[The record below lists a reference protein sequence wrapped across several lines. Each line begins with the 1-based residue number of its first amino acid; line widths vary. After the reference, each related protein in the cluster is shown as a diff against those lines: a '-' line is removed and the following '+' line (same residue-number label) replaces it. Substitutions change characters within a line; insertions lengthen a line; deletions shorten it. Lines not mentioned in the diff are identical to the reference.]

1 VRMNAPGKG
10 AWIFHCHVLSH
21 VMGPDGKSLNI
32 ALANGGMVIPVV
44 YEDSV
49 NIDQILELLQGA
61 IASIQPGAG
70 GTIAPTDPPA
80 HAAHDEPGDSTQ

>member
-1 VRMNAPGKG
+1 MNAPGRG
-10 AWIFHCHVLSH
+10 VWIFHCHVLTH

-49 NIDQILELLQGA
+49 NIDQILTLLQDA
-61 IASIQPGAG
+61 IASIQPEAG
-70 GTIAPTDPPA
+70 GTIAPATAPTP
-80 HAAHDEPGDSTQ
+80 HEGH

>member
-1 VRMNAPGKG
+1 MNAPGKG
-10 AWIFHCHVLSH
+10 VWIFHCHVLSH

-49 NIDQILELLQGA
+49 NIDQILELLTGA
-61 IASIQPGAG
+61 IASIQTDAG
-70 GTIAPTDPPA
+70 GTIAPATSS
-80 HAAHDEPGDSTQ
+80 AHDTH